1 MQDVNYCF
9 TKSSF
14 FFFPHNQKSW
24 CSYNEW
30 EKPKWCFF
38 YTINIVIPLIYGSYC
53 WPQAFFQNDTV
64 WATVPTPVQCV
75 LEWFLLSWW
84 DPRQNLSHRRSSK
97 NHQIQISGHIAS
109 RTDRPSGQKFSS
121 GLHGP
126 EDPVSEPTNKMER
139 LLGYG
144 RGNKMDADGTG
155 PVCLTPGRGSFPAE
169 NVLQLIW

>member
-1 MQDVNYCF
+1 MV
-9 TKSSF
+9 F
-14 FFFPHNQKSW
+14 FH
-24 CSYNEW
+24 
-30 EKPKWCFF
+30 
-38 YTINIVIPLIYGSYC
+38 TINIVIPLIYGSYC
-53 WPQAFFQNDTV
+53 WTQAFFQNDTV

-75 LEWFLLSWW
+75 LEFSYTMYLLYLPEWFLLSWW

-97 NHQIQISGHIAS
+97 NHQIQISHIAN

-139 LLGYG
+139 LPGYG